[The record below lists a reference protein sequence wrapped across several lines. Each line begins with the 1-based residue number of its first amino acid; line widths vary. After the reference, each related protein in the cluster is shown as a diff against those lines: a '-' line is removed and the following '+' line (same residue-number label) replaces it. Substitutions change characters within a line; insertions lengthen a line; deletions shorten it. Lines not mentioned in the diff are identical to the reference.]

1 MPLRGRL
8 PVMSATRRRRRP
20 VVIGLLGGIAAGK
33 STVAGLFAARGF
45 EVLDADQEAR
55 QVTDDPTVLRAIAAR
70 FGPDL
75 VPAGTLDRRAL
86 AAMVFADPAAR
97 RDLEAITHPAVR
109 ARLTAKLEAALAAGR
124 NVVLDVP
131 LLLEGGL
138 IARCDTCVFVDA
150 AEATR
155 RARARA
161 RGWDDEELLR
171 RERTQAELA
180 VKRARCTHTIA
191 TDGTLD
197 DVRTQVDALL
207 LQLDG

>member
-1 MPLRGRL
+1 MPTSPRRG
-8 PVMSATRRRRRP
+8 RP

-33 STVAGLFAARGF
+33 STVAGLLATRGF
-45 EVLDADQEAR
+45 EVLDADLEAR
-55 QVTDDPTVLRAIAAR
+55 QVTADPTILRAIAAR
-70 FGPDL
+70 FGPAL
-75 VPAGTLDRRAL
+75 VRNGTLDRQAL

-109 ARLTAKLEAALAAGR
+109 ARLTAKLEAALADGR
-124 NVVLDVP
+124 NAVLDVP

-150 AEATR
+150 TEATR

-161 RGWDDEELLR
+161 RGWDEEELLR
-171 RERTQAELA
+171 RERAQAELA
-180 VKRARCTHTIA
+180 VKRARCTHTIS

-207 LQLDG
+207 LQLNG